1 MKFGVIFLALL
12 FGIASAQAN
21 DVSCQVDMLTPKINA
36 AIIEEEADKPAKMT
50 VAEARLRLQKNPEEE
65 ERETAQTENKN
76 IPAEAAK
83 KESRLGGLFDILLP
97 SKLRNPAK

>member
-1 MKFGVIFLALL
+1 MKFGIIVLSLL
-12 FGIASAQAN
+12 FGFATAQAN

-36 AIIEEEADKPAKMT
+36 TIIEEEADKPAEMT
-50 VAEARLRLQKNPEEE
+50 VAEARLRLQKKSDEE
-65 ERETAQTENKN
+65 ERETAQTENEN

-97 SKLRNPAK
+97 SKLRNPAE